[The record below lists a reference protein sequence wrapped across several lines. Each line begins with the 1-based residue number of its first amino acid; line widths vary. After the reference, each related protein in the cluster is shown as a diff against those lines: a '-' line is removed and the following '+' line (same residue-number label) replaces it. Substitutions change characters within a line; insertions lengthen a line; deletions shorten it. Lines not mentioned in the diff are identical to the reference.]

1 MWGTAAQPIQRDL
14 LQRYQALLEVSD
26 VIHSFRNLDELFRE
40 LSQCLRRVVAFDA
53 IAIALLDED
62 QQTLRLGPF
71 ETFVQQSVGVGF
83 TVPSKAVPGGWVM
96 ENQKILRVR
105 TRDGDPRFKL
115 HNESLGSSGLEVSYH
130 LPLTTSLTRL
140 GELAFAFKDDGI
152 NLPEYELQFMQ
163 RVADQVALAI
173 ENALNFDEVRRAHLQ
188 LERKNKQ
195 RQLLLEIT
203 NNVVSNLELKEV
215 LQAVASS
222 VRQVVSAALVAV
234 ALPDET
240 GTRLRIEALEAP
252 GGKGLLT
259 KGLSVPIVGS
269 VAGKCFLDRTPIT
282 NRGIDPENYTPEMY
296 HRVMGEGLLSQC
308 FVPFVS
314 RGQSLGVIG
323 IARSTEDG
331 FSAEEIEFLQ
341 HVASQI
347 TIGLEN
353 AFNYETARQAERDRK
368 QERDRL
374 QLLMDLTNHLANN
387 LELPDLLQAVA
398 TSVRDLMQCD
408 IVTVHLPSPD
418 RKTLKAYALD
428 FPGTDWELKAL
439 HKDAARIRRTAEER
453 HTPVE
458 GSSLHGQVFRT
469 GKPISTPRLDPSEFP
484 LEAKFLTREG
494 LAGGC
499 VVPMILRGRVVGNLA
514 LGRREEK
521 AFTEDEV
528 EFLMQF
534 GAQVA
539 VAIENALAYREI
551 SDLKERLAQEKLY
564 LEDEIRSEINFEEI
578 IGQTPGLRAALKR
591 VETVAPSDATVLILG
606 ETGTGK
612 ELVARAI
619 HEASRRKGKTFVK
632 LNCAAIPTGLLESEL
647 FGHERG
653 AFTGAIAQKVG
664 RMELANGGTLFLD
677 EVGDIPLELQP
688 KLLRALQE
696 REFERLGG
704 VRTQKVDVR
713 FLAAT
718 HRNLQE
724 MIGENQFR
732 SDLFYRLNVFPITIP
747 PLRERKDDIPRLI
760 RYFVSKH
767 AKKMDKQIETI
778 PAQAMSKLQ
787 AWHWPGN
794 VRELENF
801 VERSV
806 ILTSGPVLHVPLTEL
821 ESADGEQYARPVITG
836 TLRDSER
843 EYIMKALKECNG
855 MIAGPN
861 GAAARLGLKRTTL
874 QSKMKKLGL
883 SKDSYQVN

>member
-1 MWGTAAQPIQRDL
+1 MWGTAALPSQPDL

-53 IAIALLDED
+53 IAVALLDQD

-83 TVPSKAVPGGWVM
+83 TVPSKAVPGGWVI

-140 GELAFAFKDDGI
+140 GELAFAFKEDGI
-152 NLPEYELQFMQ
+152 ELPERELQFMQ

-188 LERKNKQ
+188 LEHKNKQ
-195 RQLLLEIT
+195 RQLLLELT
-203 NNVVSNLELKEV
+203 NNVVSHLKLNEV
-215 LQAVASS
+215 LQTVVSA
-222 VRQVVSAALVAV
+222 VRQVIPAALVVV

-240 GTRLRIEALEAP
+240 NSRLRIEALEAP
-252 GGKGLLT
+252 EGKGLIA
-259 KGLSVPIVGS
+259 KGLSVPIIGS
-269 VAGKCFLDRTPIT
+269 MAGKSFLECKPIT
-282 NRGIDPENYTPEMY
+282 NIGIDPQNYTPEMY
-296 HRVMGEGLLSQC
+296 SKIIEEQLFSQC
-308 FVPFVS
+308 FVPFAS
-314 RGQSLGVIG
+314 RGQSMG
-323 IARSTEDG
+323 ILCLARTTDEG
-331 FSAEEIEFLQ
+331 FSAEEVEFLQ

-353 AFNYETARQAERDRK
+353 AFNYEAARKAEEERK
-368 QERDRL
+368 RERDRL

-398 TSVRDLMQCD
+398 TSVRNLMQCD
-408 IVTVHLPSPD
+408 IVTVHLPARD

-428 FPGTDWELKAL
+428 FPGTDWQMNGL
-439 HKDAARIRRTAEER
+439 HKDVARIRRTAEER
-453 HTPVE
+453 HTPIN

-469 GKPISTPRLDPSEFP
+469 GKPISSPRLDPSEFP
-484 LEAKFLTREG
+484 LEAKFLAKEG

-499 VVPMILRGRVVGNLA
+499 VVPMILRSKVVGNLA

-551 SDLKERLAQEKLY
+551 SELKERLAQEKLY

-578 IGQTPGLRAALKR
+578 IGQTPGLKTALKR

-619 HEASRRKGKTFVK
+619 HQSSRRKGKTFVK

-724 MIGENQFR
+724 MIADNQFR

-747 PLRERKDDIPRLI
+747 PLRERRDDIPRLI

-778 PAQAMSKLQ
+778 PAHAMSKLQ

-806 ILTSGPVLHVPLTEL
+806 ILTSGQVLHVPLAEL
-821 ESADGEQYARPVITG
+821 ETASAEETSVATG

-843 EYIMKALKECNG
+843 EHILKALKESSG
-855 MIAGPN
+855 IIAGPN

-874 QSKMKKLGL
+874 QSKMKKLGIG
-883 SKDSYQVN
+883 SIPGK